1 MLAPE
6 GYFLANKYGP
16 IFITQY
22 TVLVYQDRL
31 IFVRTG
37 SQFSDYRKAT
47 LNGLSEMMQDELL
60 AANKANFILN
70 TDEISSI
77 SLKKDSYNWWF
88 SQDRIG
94 TFIILLKNKKRIRL
108 DLSLHI
114 KYDDISA
121 LLQRVIPEKLQTS
134 K

>member
-37 SQFSDYRKAT
+37 SQFSDYHKAT
-47 LNGLSEMMQDELL
+47 LNGLSEMTQDELL

-70 TDEISSI
+70 TDEIFSI